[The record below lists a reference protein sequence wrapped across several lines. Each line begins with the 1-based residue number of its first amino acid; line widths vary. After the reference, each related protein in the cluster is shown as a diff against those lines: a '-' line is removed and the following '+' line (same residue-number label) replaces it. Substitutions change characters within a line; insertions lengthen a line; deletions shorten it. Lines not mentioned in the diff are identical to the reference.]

1 MILKTSLLLLL
12 TACSHITY
20 EAHPDGSTKAEG
32 WEFGTTTALDG
43 ARFETRTDGSRY
55 LKLDGYNA
63 DRVEGMKQIN
73 QGLSLII
80 EGAAKGVK

>member
-1 MILKTSLLLLL
+1 MKYLLLLLL

-32 WEFGTTTALDG
+32 WEFGTATALDG
-43 ARFETRTDGSRY
+43 ARFETKSDGSRVLN
-55 LKLDGYNA
+55 LKGYNA

-73 QGLSLII
+73 QGIGLIV

>member
-1 MILKTSLLLLL
+1 MKYPIILLL

-20 EAHPDGSTKAEG
+20 EAHPDGSTVVNG
-32 WEFGTTTALDG
+32 WAFGTNSELSGAL
-43 ARFETRTDGSRY
+43 FETHSDGSRR
-55 LKLDGYNA
+55 LKLNDLNTN
-63 DRVEGMKQIN
+63 RTEGLAQIN

>member
-1 MILKTSLLLLL
+1 MIVKTSLLLLL
-12 TACSHITY
+12 SACSHITY

-32 WEFGTTTALDG
+32 WEFGTTTALNG

-63 DRVEGMKQIN
+63 DQVKALEQIN
-73 QGLSLII
+73 QGLSLIV
-80 EGAAKGVK
+80 EGAAKGAK